1 MPLFHRKTQ
10 PVKYDPR
17 LQQPAVRRSI
27 CNGEMTVG
35 FIDRK
40 TGKFTDLM
48 MVDGEKGLADF
59 CRSIGVR
66 LEDVQTI
73 Y

>member
-1 MPLFHRKTQ
+1 MPLFHKKTPPIQ
-10 PVKYDPR
+10 YDPA

-59 CRSIGVR
+59 CRSIGVHP
-66 LEDVQTI
+66 EDIQTI

>member
-1 MPLFHRKTQ
+1 MPLFHRKKPSIQ
-10 PVKYDPR
+10 YDPA

-35 FIDRK
+35 FIDRR
-40 TGKFTDLM
+40 TGKFLDVM
-48 MVDGEKGLADF
+48 KVDGEKGLAEF
-59 CRSIGVR
+59 CKDIGVSP
-66 LEDVQTI
+66 EDIHTI

>member
-1 MPLFHRKTQ
+1 MSLFHRK
-10 PVKYDPR
+10 PRPIDYDPA

-35 FIDRK
+35 FIDMK

-48 MVDGEKGLADF
+48 MVDGEKGLAEF
-59 CRSIGVR
+59 CRAIGVQP
-66 LEDVQTI
+66 EDIQTI

>member
-1 MPLFHRKTQ
+1 MPLFHKKTPPIQ
-10 PVKYDPR
+10 YDPAF
-17 LQQPAVRRSI
+17 QQPAVRRSI

-66 LEDVQTI
+66 PEEIQTI